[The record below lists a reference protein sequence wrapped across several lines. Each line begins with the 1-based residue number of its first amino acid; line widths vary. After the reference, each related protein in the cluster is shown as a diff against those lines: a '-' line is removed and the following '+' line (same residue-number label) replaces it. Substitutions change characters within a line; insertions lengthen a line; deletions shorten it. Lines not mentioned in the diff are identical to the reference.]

1 MSFAN
6 ARTLHCACLL
16 SATAFAAIVIAAPAE
31 AQQTWSE
38 VSNAGQAEPQ
48 VPVAPAAVGTSVLP
62 ADAPAAPLSATEAEA
77 AKFKRFDQLAE
88 PGLTTLVPGS
98 ADSILRDVGGFRSWL
113 AEHDIGLQ
121 ARLTAVGV
129 YNPLETGQ
137 PRNPQRY
144 NGQRPTLQFQATNVI
159 GTFGLGKIGLPN
171 SRLIIGYNSQLTS
184 FDPNGKNTVGVR
196 NLAYYQSF
204 SDGAIE
210 LKFGI
215 MPNYYEFVGLFAGGS
230 PILSSG
236 LTGLIPIQAG
246 LSADPVSTPTANM
259 TFHFEKGAY
268 VKLGLQRSTPPAGTN
283 YELEQRRFG
292 LAFTMKDAGPMAIA
306 EIGVKRPSSKGGK
319 QIWVRAGGMYNQSNY
334 TRFDGR
340 GTAANQTLYGAA
352 DFQVTQP
359 DLARPGKGFY
369 AGASAFWAPDSVN
382 TMTQFYEGRVYQIA
396 PFEARPLD
404 SVAMR
409 VGYTKYSSDAIH
421 SNRLR
426 GLEAN
431 NHQFSVTGS
440 YTFHVTQGVYLTPAA
455 AYLENPSFIGRFKD
469 ALNLSG
475 TLYVL
480 L

>member
-1 MSFAN
+1 MSFAI
-6 ARTLHCACLL
+6 ARTLRCARLL
-16 SATAFAAIVIAAPAE
+16 SAAAVPVVLSTVPAT
-31 AQQTWSE
+31 AQQSRAEEAAT
-38 VSNAGQAEPQ
+38 GQAEPQ
-48 VPVAPAAVGTSVLP
+48 VPVAPAAVGTSVSP
-62 ADAPAAPLSATEAEA
+62 ADAPAAPLSDTDAEA
-77 AKFKRFDQLAE
+77 AKFKRFDELAE

-98 ADSILRDVGGFRSWL
+98 ADSVLRDAGGFRSWL
-113 AEHDIGLQ
+113 AERDIGLQ

-129 YNPLETGQ
+129 YNPLDTGQ

-159 GTFGLGKIGLPN
+159 GTFGLRKIGLPN

-204 SDGAIE
+204 ADGAIE

-259 TFHFEKGAY
+259 TFHFKKGAY

-283 YELEQRRFG
+283 YELEQRKFG
-292 LAFTMKDAGPMAIA
+292 LAFTMKDAGPMGIA

-319 QIWVRAGGMYNQSNY
+319 QIWVRAGGMYNQSDY

-359 DLARPGKGFY
+359 DITRPGKGFY
-369 AGASAFWAPDSVN
+369 AGASAFWAPESVN

-404 SVAMR
+404 SAALR
-409 VGYTKYSSDAIH
+409 VGYTKYSPDAIR

-426 GLEAN
+426 GVHAN
-431 NHQFSVTGS
+431 DEQFSITGS
-440 YTFHVTQGVYLTPAA
+440 YTFHVINGLYATPAA
-455 AYLENPSFIGRFKD
+455 AYLKNPSFIGRFKD

-475 TLYVL
+475 TLYL
-480 L
+480 LL